1 MPAKDHGVKMA
12 ANRVPLKSNESEG
25 KDRAV
30 NR

>member
-1 MPAKDHGVKMA
+1 MPAKYHGVKMTV
-12 ANRVPLKSNESEG
+12 NRVPLKSNESKG